1 LNASSYTAD
10 LLKKASERPLLDTVA
25 YRSTTCCPWLSQK
38 MPPRL

>member
-25 YRSTTCCPWLSQK
+25 
-38 MPPRL
+38 